1 VTAPVVPRL
10 TGDYTRAWSRHYVP
24 RLWLG
29 TFVRAVMDRPALFER
44 TLGLFLRRPGTLHAL
59 SGVFHAE

>member
-1 VTAPVVPRL
+1 
-10 TGDYTRAWSRHYVP
+10 
-24 RLWLG
+24 
-29 TFVRAVMDRPALFER
+29 MDRPALFER